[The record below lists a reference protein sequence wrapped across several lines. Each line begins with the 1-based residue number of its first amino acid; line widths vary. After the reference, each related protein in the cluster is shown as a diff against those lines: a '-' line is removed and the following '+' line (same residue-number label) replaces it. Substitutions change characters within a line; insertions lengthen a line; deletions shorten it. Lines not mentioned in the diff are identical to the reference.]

1 MRIVKLCVCLLF
13 SSAIF
18 AQDNLVKQSKRGQEP
33 EASASVSLPVKKVIL
48 YKNGVGYFEH
58 TGRVRGSQDF
68 GIEFTTAQ
76 LNDVLKSLTLV
87 DLNGGRIRAV
97 PYNSVSPLA
106 HPIKNL
112 PISPCETHT

>member
-18 AQDNLVKQSKRGQEP
+18 AQDNPVKQNKRGQEP
-33 EASASVSLPVKKVIL
+33 EASARVSLPVKKVIL

-58 TGRVRGSQDF
+58 TGRVRGNQDF

-76 LNDVLKSLTLV
+76 LNDALKSLTLV
-87 DLNGGRIRAV
+87 DLNGGRLLVVWSNCLPATRQGAK
-97 PYNSVSPLA
+97 NTA
-106 HPIKNL
+106 H
-112 PISPCETHT
+112 